1 MRKPRGEQKKFFF
14 AWRDSDGTVQIQS
27 ADGGKKRRKEKK
39 RGAGR
44 DGEGGGAGKQVRAA
58 RNINKSVLKSFKK
71 RTRQKVIT

>member
-1 MRKPRGEQKKFFF
+1 MRKPRGEQKFFFF